1 MKILLTGS
9 SGMLGSEC
17 EAVLTDDYKIIA
29 PKKDEFDITNWDQVT
44 TDVNQFSPD
53 IILNCAGFTKVDD
66 CETERMLC
74 ERINVEG
81 TRNLAQVASR
91 YEKIIVHISSN
102 FVFNGKKKLPQPY
115 FEDDP
120 MAPISFYGL
129 TKMESE
135 MAVKQNSK
143 KYIIIRTGWLYSI
156 RGRNFLKDVLKAA
169 LKNNNEPIKV
179 EDDQLGSPTWAH
191 SLALQIKTLIDNKKE
206 GTYHATSEG
215 YCSRYTWAKYVF
227 DKMGIKTPI
236 LPCSSKDYP
245 RPAARPLNSILENRQ
260 LKTEGFNIMVPWERD
275 LDAFI
280 EKYGDELL
288 NTLDQSRA

>member
-1 MKILLTGS
+1 MKILLTGA

-17 EAVLTDDYKIIA
+17 EAILKDDYEIIA

-44 TDVNQFSPD
+44 IGINQLSPD
-53 IILNCAGFTKVDD
+53 IVLNCAGFTRVDD
-66 CETERMLC
+66 CEIEKKLS

-91 YEKIIVHISSN
+91 YEKFIIHISSN
-102 FVFNGKKKLPQPY
+102 FVFSGKKKLPQPY

-120 MAPISFYGL
+120 MSPLSFYGR

-135 MAVKQNSK
+135 MAVKQNSRR
-143 KYIIIRTGWLYSI
+143 YIIMRTGWLYSI
-156 RGRNFLKDVLKAA
+156 QGKNFLKDIIKVA
-169 LKNNNEPIKV
+169 LQKNREPIKV
-179 EDDQLGSPTWAH
+179 VDDQIGSPTWVH
-191 SLALQIKTLIDNKKE
+191 RLALQIKTLIDNKKE

-215 YCSRYTWAKYVF
+215 YCSRYEWVKYLF
-227 DKMGIKTPI
+227 DKMEIKTPL
-236 LPCSSKDYP
+236 LPCSTKDYP

-260 LKTEGFNIMVPWERD
+260 LKIEGFNIMPSWQKD
-275 LDAFI
+275 LDIFI

-288 NTLDQSRA
+288 NKCR

>member
-9 SGMLGSEC
+9 TGVLGSEC
-17 EAVLTDDYKIIA
+17 EAVLKDDYNIIA

-44 TDVNQFSPD
+44 TDVNEFSPD
-53 IILNCAGFTKVDD
+53 IVLNCAGFTKVDD
-66 CETERMLC
+66 CETEKTLC

-81 TRNLAQVASR
+81 TRNLAQVVSR
-91 YEKIIVHISSN
+91 YEKIIVHISCDS
-102 FVFNGKKKLPQPY
+102 VFNGKKKLPQPY

-129 TKMESE
+129 SKMESE

-169 LKNNNEPIKV
+169 LRNNKEPIKV

-191 SLALQIKTLIDNKKE
+191 SLALQIKALIDNKKE

-215 YCSRYTWAKYVF
+215 YCSKYKWAKYVF
-227 DKMGIKTPI
+227 EKMEIKTPI
-236 LPCSSKDYP
+236 LPCSTKDYP

-288 NTLDQSRA
+288 NKLD